1 MTRRILVP
9 AVPLLLAIIAP
20 FVLSSYAVTMLNYV
34 FINAIVVLGLVLL
47 TGVLGLIS
55 FGQAAFVG
63 VGAYATAW
71 MTVTLGLSPWLSLVL
86 CVLVCGAIALSV
98 GAMTL
103 RMGGHYLAIATL
115 AWGISFYYV
124 FGNLRALGGFTGFGN
139 IPAPSLGSWTLAGE
153 RSMYALIVLM
163 LVASIWACVNLL
175 DSRVGRAMR
184 SIRYGAAL
192 PESFGVN
199 VPRIKLTVF
208 VLAAMLAAASGWL
221 YAHLQGYI
229 NPSPFSVTV
238 SIEYLFMAVIGGAA
252 QIAGALLGAGVVT
265 LVRDW
270 LQDLMTA
277 LVGQA
282 GNFEVVVFG
291 VLMLIILNRAK
302 SGLWPFLNS
311 MLPKP
316 SRCALPLA
324 GPLPKVKRPSSTGNV
339 LEVRAARKNFGGLVA
354 VNAMSFEI
362 EAGQILGLIGP
373 NGAGKSTMFN
383 LISGLLSLSSGE
395 VVFRGRRID
404 GMSSA
409 AIAKLGISRTFQH
422 VKIVRS
428 MTVLENVALGAWLRT
443 STGFV
448 RSALRLDRAAE
459 KAVFADALY
468 QLERVGLGDM
478 HGARSGALALGK
490 QRILEIARALASDP
504 VLLLLDEPAAGLRAL
519 EKRALA
525 DLLVNLRQQG
535 LAILLVE
542 HDMDFVMEVTDKL
555 VVMNFGE
562 KLASGTPMEV
572 QSNPKVLEAYLGSD
586 E

>member
-316 SRCALPLA
+316 SR
-324 GPLPKVKRPSSTGNV
+324 
-339 LEVRAARKNFGGLVA
+339 
-354 VNAMSFEI
+354 
-362 EAGQILGLIGP
+362 
-373 NGAGKSTMFN
+373 
-383 LISGLLSLSSGE
+383 
-395 VVFRGRRID
+395 
-404 GMSSA
+404 
-409 AIAKLGISRTFQH
+409 
-422 VKIVRS
+422 
-428 MTVLENVALGAWLRT
+428 
-443 STGFV
+443 
-448 RSALRLDRAAE
+448 
-459 KAVFADALY
+459 
-468 QLERVGLGDM
+468 
-478 HGARSGALALGK
+478 
-490 QRILEIARALASDP
+490 
-504 VLLLLDEPAAGLRAL
+504 
-519 EKRALA
+519 
-525 DLLVNLRQQG
+525 
-535 LAILLVE
+535 
-542 HDMDFVMEVTDKL
+542 
-555 VVMNFGE
+555 
-562 KLASGTPMEV
+562 
-572 QSNPKVLEAYLGSD
+572 
-586 E
+586 